1 MVKRRLKICKI
12 LIFAFFLF
20 DNNFCNLIQYS
31 HKSRCNRLNF
41 SEVEMKK
48 KGSLFICLTLS
59 AAFFL
64 VGCSEKKEENNVLR
78 LLTWTGYAPEDQ
90 IRAFEQE
97 TGIRVEAIPSSNEEM
112 ISKLRAT
119 RGGGFDL
126 AQPSQDRIV
135 AMVEQYQL
143 YQPIDYSKIDTAQI
157 DPALLEATRRNTEFQ
172 GKFYAVP
179 HVFGTSGLI
188 VNKEMAPDVKDYKD
202 LLDPK
207 YTNRVSYR
215 MKRPIL
221 MAMGFSLG
229 YNPFELYGN
238 PEAYERYLDEIG
250 GVLIQGKAVVRNY
263 WENGDA
269 LLETMRSGEVWA
281 AKGWE
286 QQAWKL
292 YKENPNIDYVAPASG
307 AMAFIDTFA
316 IPAKSENVE
325 GAYKWINFVLRPQ
338 NAAAFTNAENYG
350 TASKDAV
357 KFLTPEAAANFTRC
371 FTPEVMENMNWYP
384 SVPAGLEEMEGKVL
398 DKIRAAQ

>member
-1 MVKRRLKICKI
+1 MKTRLP
-12 LIFAFFLF
+12 IFAGL
-20 DNNFCNLIQYS
+20 
-31 HKSRCNRLNF
+31 
-41 SEVEMKK
+41 
-48 KGSLFICLTLS
+48 
-59 AAFFL
+59 L
-64 VGCSEKKEENNVLR
+64 VIPAILLMGCSSKKTEPGVLR
-78 LLTWTGYAPEDQ
+78 LLTWTGYAPEEQ
-90 IRAFEQE
+90 ILAFEQE

-143 YQPIDYSKIDTAQI
+143 YQPIDYSKIDVAQL
-157 DPALLEATRRNTEFQ
+157 DPNLLEATKRNTGFQ
-172 GKFYAVP
+172 GQFYAVP

-188 VNKEMAPDVKDYKD
+188 VNREKAPDVKDYRD

-207 YTNRVSYR
+207 YEGRVSYR

-221 MAMGFSLG
+221 IALGFSLG
-229 YNPFELYGN
+229 YNPFDLYDN
-238 PEAYERYLDEIG
+238 PASYETYLEEIG
-250 GVLIQGKAVVRNY
+250 DVLIKGKGVVRNY

-269 LLETMRSGEVWA
+269 LLESMRSGEIWA

-292 YKENPNIDYVAPASG
+292 YRENPNIDYVAPASG

-325 GAYKWINFVLRPQ
+325 GAYKWINFVLRPE

-350 TASKDAV
+350 TASKDAINY
-357 KFLTPEAAANFTRC
+357 LSSEAAANFARC
-371 FTPEVMENMNWYP
+371 FTPEVMANMNWYP
-384 SVPAGLEEMEGKVL
+384 TVPAGLEEMEGKIL
-398 DKIRAAQ
+398 DKIRASQ